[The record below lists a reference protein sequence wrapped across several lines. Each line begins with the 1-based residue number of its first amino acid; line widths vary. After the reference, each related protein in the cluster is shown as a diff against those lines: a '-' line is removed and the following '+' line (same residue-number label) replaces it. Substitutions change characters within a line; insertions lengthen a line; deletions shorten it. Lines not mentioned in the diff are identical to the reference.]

1 VEVREGRFREDLFYR
16 LSVLRLRIAPLRAR
30 KEDIPLVTQQL
41 LHNLSLEYK
50 TAIVPKVAPE
60 TLEILNSYDWPGNIR
75 ELRNVLSRA
84 LAMGRE
90 TVIRPGDLLLLTD
103 SESSDPEMDT
113 LTGKSLE
120 EIERM
125 AIMRTLKAHRG
136 NKTQTAKALGIAYS
150 TLYEKIK
157 KYGLH

>member
-1 VEVREGRFREDLFYR
+1 ML
-16 LSVLRLRIAPLRAR
+16 P
-30 KEDIPLVTQQL
+30 
-41 LHNLSLEYK
+41 
-50 TAIVPKVAPE
+50 
-60 TLEILNSYDWPGNIR
+60 
-75 ELRNVLSRA
+75 
-84 LAMGRE
+84 
-90 TVIRPGDLLLLTD
+90 D
-103 SESSDPEMDT
+103 SESSDSEMDT

-125 AIMRTLKAHRG
+125 AIMRTLKAQRG